1 MLSTATLEVERERAR
16 NTFCS
21 ICTTPLEHKF
31 FTLQKERS
39 PPMNIPND
47 PMMLLSFI
55 NTKLR
60 DDYKDLS
67 TLCYELELE
76 ESAITDKLSSI
87 DYTYDA
93 NLNRFV

>member
-1 MLSTATLEVERERAR
+1 
-16 NTFCS
+16 
-21 ICTTPLEHKF
+21 
-31 FTLQKERS
+31 
-39 PPMNIPND
+39 
-47 PMMLLSFI
+47 MLLSFI